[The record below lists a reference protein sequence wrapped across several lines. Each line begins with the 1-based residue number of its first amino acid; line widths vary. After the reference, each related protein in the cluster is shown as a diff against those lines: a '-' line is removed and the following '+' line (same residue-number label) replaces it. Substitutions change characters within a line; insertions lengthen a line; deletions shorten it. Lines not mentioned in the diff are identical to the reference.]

1 VKING
6 GEVTFWG
13 IVASLAIWAVI
24 ALLRAGLD
32 SSGEQ
37 QEERARLAEKRR
49 IETMLQKDGRD
60 KTQQ

>member
-13 IVASLAIWAVI
+13 VVASLAITAVI
-24 ALLRAGLD
+24 ALLRAELG

-37 QEERARLAEKRR
+37 QEERGRLAEKQR
-49 IETMLQKDGRD
+49 IERILQKDGRD